1 MANRTGVQM
10 GSVMFRRLSV
20 ILACSVAPTALCAQ
34 SVTAPSYFVNPG
46 APAAGATPAFC
57 GRPSGTTNP
66 FSQFN
71 LIGTTSGSTNPTF
84 PFAAGTVYQ
93 SVGAPC
99 ATGIPVTIGG
109 LIFFVS
115 LPSNFTALGGVAA
128 GAGGSANELLYG
140 TPHSIQFSA
149 FKQSLNIEDIDVE
162 GAGRFTDEGDADTIG
177 VAYTHFGSNGV
188 EGNRLEG
195 RFEKAWRPFAGSRAR
210 AIVDVRGQAV
220 WIGSHVSGA
229 GLVTAAVEVPMK
241 PNWSLTGRIGG
252 GGVLSDSF
260 FGSGGA
266 IYTAAATSRW
276 RAAQLGRGDLVI
288 GNSAIFT
295 GVTTAGGTKNVAFR
309 NGLAYQ
315 FPLKGLT
322 FGRQTSMRVSY
333 TNTYVV
339 GDPVPYDLYHEAAVN
354 FGVRLRQ
361 NDQKSRFEALR
372 IGLLYTRASH
382 YNAGTLTVGY
392 RF

>member
-1 MANRTGVQM
+1 MI
-10 GSVMFRRLSV
+10 RRVL
-20 ILACSVAPTALCAQ
+20 IALATTAAPAALYAQ
-34 SVTAPSYFVNPG
+34 SAAAPSYFVNPG
-46 APAAGATPAFC
+46 AATAGATPAFC
-57 GRPSGTTNP
+57 GRPQGTTNP

-71 LIGTTSGSTNPTF
+71 LIGSTSGSTNPNF

-99 ATGIPVTIGG
+99 AAGIPVTGAG

-115 LPSNFTALGGVAA
+115 LPSNFTALGNAV
-128 GAGGSANELLYG
+128 GSTGSNELLYG
-140 TPHSIQFSA
+140 TPHSIQFA
-149 FKQSLNIEDIDVE
+149 IFQQTLNLDDIDVE
-162 GAGRFTDEGDADTIG
+162 GSGRFTDEGDADTIG
-177 VAYTHFGSNGV
+177 AAYTHFGSNGV
-188 EGNRLEG
+188 EGNRVEG
-195 RFEKAWRPFAGSRAR
+195 RFEKSWRPFSGSRAR
-210 AIVDVRGQAV
+210 AILDVRGQAV
-220 WIGSHVSGA
+220 WIGSHVSGG
-229 GLVTAAVEVPMK
+229 GLVTGAIEVPVK
-241 PNWSLTGRIGG
+241 PNWSLTGRVGV
-252 GGVLSDSF
+252 GGVLSESF

-266 IYTAAATSRW
+266 IYTASATSRW

-295 GVTTAGGTKNVAFR
+295 GVTINGGAKNVAFR

-315 FPLKGLT
+315 FPLKGLV

-333 TNTYVV
+333 TNTYVA
-339 GDPVPYDLYHEAAVN
+339 GDPVPYDLYHELALN

-361 NDQKSRFEALR
+361 NEQKSRFESLR
-372 IGLLYTRASH
+372 VGLLYTRASN